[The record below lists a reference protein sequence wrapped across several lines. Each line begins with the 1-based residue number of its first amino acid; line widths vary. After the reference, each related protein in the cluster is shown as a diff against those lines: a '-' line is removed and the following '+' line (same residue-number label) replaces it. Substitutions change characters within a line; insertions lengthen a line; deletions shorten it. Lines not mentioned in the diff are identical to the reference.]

1 MNVVLGASQNLMMTA
16 RRLHPYLAQPEL
28 KEYCDAKGIV
38 ITAYT
43 PTGQWM
49 LYTIFHR
56 PINLWILQDT
66 IPFGPIPP

>member
-1 MNVVLGASQNLMMTA
+1 MIFYT

-43 PTGQWM
+43 PTGQSM
-49 LYTIFHR
+49 LYAIFHKSFTW
-56 PINLWILQDT
+56 WILQDT